1 MGEKGAKSRAIL
13 DAGMPGQSEQRG
25 TMGPIGTRMGLGT
38 GIGALMVAA
47 LAGPAVAQ
55 SLDGFYR
62 ANGLKFVIAA
72 GAGGGYDV
80 YGRALARH
88 IGRHLP
94 ANPTVVAQNMPGADG
109 LKATNYMFNVA
120 PRDGSVMGNTY
131 ATMTLQPLF
140 SGQGVQFDPLTLN
153 WLGSMG
159 KQNALCVTWATSPVK
174 TIADARANVVTVSST
189 GAAGSRTTVPKILNA
204 VISTRFKVITGYDTA
219 GASLAVE
226 RGEVDGLCGVSY
238 ATLMA
243 SNPHWLLDR
252 KVNVLAQLALQK
264 DSHVPDA
271 PMVLDMVTNTNDR
284 RLLDLI
290 LVVQEVG
297 RPVIAP
303 PDLPVD
309 RLAALH
315 KAFADTFSD
324 PQFVADAARLKL
336 EIERLD
342 QGDIEALL
350 KRAYATPKDV
360 VDRASRLL
368 NPAG

>member
-1 MGEKGAKSRAIL
+1 MKPFRAWIGFGAFL
-13 DAGMPGQSEQRG
+13 
-25 TMGPIGTRMGLGT
+25 GP
-38 GIGALMVAA
+38 ALAA
-47 LAGPAVAQ
+47 LAGPATAQ
-55 SLDGFYR
+55 SIESFYR
-62 ANGLKFVIAA
+62 ANGLKFVVAA

-94 ANPTVVAQNMPGADG
+94 GTPNVVAQNMPGADG
-109 LKATNYMFNVA
+109 LKATNFIYTVA
-120 PRDGSVMGNTY
+120 PRDGGVIGNTY
-131 ATMTLQPLF
+131 ATMTLQPLL
-140 SGQGVQFDPLTLN
+140 SGLGVQFDPLKLN

-159 KQNALCVTWATSPVK
+159 RQNALCVTWTASPIR
-174 TIADARANVVTVSST
+174 TIEDARAKVTTVSST
-189 GAAGSRTTVPKILNA
+189 GAAGSRTTVPKILNE
-204 VISTRFKVITGYDTA
+204 VIGTKFKVITGYDTA

-252 KVNVLAQLALQK
+252 KVNVLAQIAREK
-264 DSHVPDA
+264 DIHVPDA
-271 PMVLDMVTNTNDR
+271 PMVLDMVKDANDR

-303 PDLPVD
+303 PDLPAD

-315 KAFADTFSD
+315 KAFAETMAD
-324 PQFVADAARLKL
+324 PQFAAEAERLKL
-336 EIERLD
+336 EIDPLD
-342 QGDIEALL
+342 HGEIESLL
-350 KRAYATPKDV
+350 RAAYAAPKDV
-360 VDRASRLL
+360 VQRASRLL
-368 NPAG
+368 RVAE

>member
-1 MGEKGAKSRAIL
+1 MASVVARMAFGACL
-13 DAGMPGQSEQRG
+13 
-25 TMGPIGTRMGLGT
+25 GL
-38 GIGALMVAA
+38 AA
-47 LAGPAVAQ
+47 THAAPAAAQ
-55 SLDGFYR
+55 SLDAFYR
-62 ANGLKFVIAA
+62 SNGLKFVIAA

-88 IGRHLP
+88 IGAHLP
-94 ANPTVVAQNMPGADG
+94 GNPNIVAQNMPGADG
-109 LKATNYMFNVA
+109 LKATNYMYSVA
-120 PRDGSVMGNTY
+120 PKDGSVIGNTY

-140 SGQGVQFDPLTLN
+140 TTQGIQFDPLKLN

-159 KQNALCVTWATSPVK
+159 KQNALCVTWITSPIK
-174 TIADARANVVTVSST
+174 TIADARTKVTTVSST
-189 GAAGSRTTVPKILNA
+189 GAAGSRTTVPKILNE
-204 VISTRFKVITGYDTA
+204 VLGTKFKVITGYDTA

-252 KVNVLAQLALQK
+252 KVNVLTQLAREK

-271 PMVLDMVTNTNDR
+271 PMVLDMVTDGNDH

-303 PDLPVD
+303 PDVPKD
-309 RLAALH
+309 RLAVLQT
-315 KAFADTFSD
+315 AFAETMAD
-324 PQFVADAARLKL
+324 PAFAADAERLKL
-336 EIERLD
+336 EIDPLD
-342 QGDIEALL
+342 HRAIETLL
-350 KRAYATPKDV
+350 AAAYGSPKDV
-360 VDRASRLL
+360 VARASKLL
-368 NPAG
+368 SVAE

>member
-1 MGEKGAKSRAIL
+1 
-13 DAGMPGQSEQRG
+13 
-25 TMGPIGTRMGLGT
+25 MGPIGARIGLGI
-38 GIGALMVAA
+38 GIGALAFAA
-47 LAGPAVAQ
+47 LAGPAAAQ
-55 SLDGFYR
+55 SLDSFYR

-94 ANPTVVAQNMPGADG
+94 GNPNVVAQNMPGADG

-120 PRDGSVMGNTY
+120 PRDGSVVGNTY

-140 SGQGVQFDPLTLN
+140 SGQGVQFDPLKLN

-159 KQNALCVTWATSPVK
+159 KQNALCVTWATSPIK

-204 VISTRFKVITGYDTA
+204 VIGTRFKVITGYDTA

-252 KVNVLAQLALQK
+252 KVNVLAQLALEK
-264 DSHVPDA
+264 DSHVPEA
-271 PMVLDMVTNTNDR
+271 PMVLDMVKNENDR

-303 PDLPVD
+303 PGLPAD
-309 RLAALH
+309 RLAALQA
-315 KAFADTFSD
+315 AFAATIDD
-324 PQFVADAARLKL
+324 PQFRSEAERLKL
-336 EIERLD
+336 EIDRLD
-342 QGDIEALL
+342 HAKIDSLL
-350 KRAYATPKDV
+350 KTAYATPRDV
-360 VDRASRLL
+360 VDRASKIL
-368 NPAG
+368 NPAE